1 MPSRLQRAL
10 ILLAMVLCAV
20 LIADAA
26 YRARGYR
33 AGTSDFDD
41 FHRTVTA
48 DLLARRTV
56 TPDHGV
62 HNYLPFFVVFM
73 APFGLL
79 PMWLGCAVFVAL
91 SLALF
96 ALAVAIIDR
105 RLVPMPTGPWWLR
118 VAVPAAMVTPF
129 VVSAAVLGQ
138 VSLLVTFLIVL
149 SWYLVE
155 TRREFWAGWALSLGV
170 LVKVFPVVLV
180 LYFLLKRQWKMLAGV
195 AAGLILLGGLL
206 TTAVFGRS
214 ENLRLHREYWRQAVV
229 GHGPLA
235 EMVKIQ
241 QVKSTSHN
249 QSLPMVLRRLLTET
263 PAVHHEDGYHSVNL
277 ARLPATDI
285 SVIGMTLKPIQLV
298 YLGVVMLLMVGPCWT
313 ARHAARRTP
322 LDRARL
328 EFAAFTLLCLVLS
341 PLLWVHYVVFGYYA
355 LALMTAELMCRI
367 EAGRRAVAGRAVWFA
382 WLFSLPLLGS
392 DYCRAVGV
400 HLWCIVAVML
410 VLVVWASRVPARD
423 EALLAGVH
431 EASENQKGTAT

>member
-1 MPSRLQRAL
+1 MPTRLQRDL
-10 ILLAMVLCAV
+10 MLLAMVLCAI

-33 AGTSDFDD
+33 VGTSDFDD

-79 PMWLGCAVFVAL
+79 PIWLGCGVFVAL
-91 SLALF
+91 SLVLF
-96 ALAVAIIDR
+96 ALAVAMIDR
-105 RLVPMPTGPWWLR
+105 HLVPMPTGPWWLR
-118 VAVPAAMVTPF
+118 LATPVALATPF

-138 VSLLVTFLIVL
+138 VSLLVAFLVVL
-149 SWYLVE
+149 SWHLVE
-155 TRREFWAGWALSLGV
+155 THREFWAGWALSLAV

-180 LYFLLKRQWKMLAGV
+180 LYFLLKRQWRMLAGV
-195 AAGLILLGGLL
+195 AAGLLLLGGLL

-235 EMVKIQ
+235 ELVKTQ

-263 PAVHHEDGYHSVNL
+263 PAVHRGDEYHTVNV
-277 ARLPATDI
+277 ARLSDADI
-285 SVIGMTLKPIQLV
+285 RVMGLALKPIQVV
-298 YLGVVMLLMVGPCWT
+298 YLVVATLLLVLLCWT
-313 ARHAARRTP
+313 ARNSARHTP

-328 EFAAFTLLCLVLS
+328 EFAAFTMLCLVLS
-341 PLLWVHYVVFGYYA
+341 PLLWVHYIVFGYYA

-367 EAGRRAVAGRAVWFA
+367 EAGQRAIVGRVVWLA
-382 WLFSLPLLGS
+382 WAISLPLLGS

-400 HLWCIVAVML
+400 HLWCLVAIML

-431 EASENQKGTAT
+431 EASKNQEGAAK

>member
-1 MPSRLQRAL
+1 MPSQLQRAL
-10 ILLAMVLCAV
+10 MLLAALLCAI

-33 AGTSDFDD
+33 VGTSDFDD

-48 DLLARRTV
+48 DLLARRTI

-105 RLVPMPTGPWWLR
+105 HLVPMPTGPWWLR
-118 VAVPAAMVTPF
+118 LATPVAFATPF

-138 VSLLVTFLIVL
+138 VSLLVAFLVVL

-155 TRREFWAGWALSLGV
+155 THRDFWAGWALSLAM

-180 LYFLLKRQWKMLAGV
+180 LYFLLKRQWRMLAGV

-235 EMVKIQ
+235 ELVKIQ
-241 QVKSTSHN
+241 QVKSTPHN
-249 QSLPMVLRRLLTET
+249 QSLPMVMRRLLTET
-263 PAVHHEDGYHSVNL
+263 PAVHHGDEYDTVNL
-277 ARLPATDI
+277 ARLPDTNI
-285 SVIGMTLKPIQLV
+285 SAVGLTLKPIQV
-298 YLGVVMLLMVGPCWT
+298 MYLGVATLLLALPCWT
-313 ARHAARRTP
+313 ARHSARRTP

-328 EFAAFTLLCLVLS
+328 EFATFTLLCLVLS
-341 PLLWVHYVVFGYYA
+341 PLLWVHYIVFGYYA

-367 EAGRRAVAGRAVWFA
+367 EAGRRAIVGRVVWFA
-382 WLFSLPLLGS
+382 WLVSLPLLGS

-410 VLVVWASRVPARD
+410 VLAVWASRVPARD

-431 EASENQKGTAT
+431 EASESQEGAAT